1 MVQRA
6 SAAALSKTRQN
17 LSHAVFTDLT
27 RHLLA
32 LVEQHIGMPRWHVGT
47 LARWHVG
54 IDYVL
59 RPPTRAMCG

>member
-32 LVEQHIGMPRWHVGT
+32 LVEQHIGMPRWHVG
-47 LARWHVG
+47 